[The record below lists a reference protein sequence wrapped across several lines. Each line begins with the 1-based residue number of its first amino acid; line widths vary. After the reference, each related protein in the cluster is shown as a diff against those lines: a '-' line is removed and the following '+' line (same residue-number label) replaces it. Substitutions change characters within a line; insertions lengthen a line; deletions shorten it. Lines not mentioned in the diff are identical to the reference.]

1 MENVLYK
8 PFFNATREVFQLMLD
23 ISNITDKPLCVDGVC
38 YPAGNVDIAIRVI
51 GDMEGMVVYHFPKE
65 TSLKI
70 VKIMSGGMEFN
81 EVDDF
86 VASAMGEIANII
98 SGNVM
103 SALSTQDIACDI
115 QPPEFVAPEEIAD
128 ASEKYKI
135 VSGMQIC
142 TDIGDI
148 DLNILLNVKSNA
160 VKA

>member
-23 ISNITDKPLCVDGVC
+23 LNNITDKPLCVDGVC
-38 YPAGNVDIAIRVI
+38 YPTGNVDIAIRVI
-51 GDMEGMVVYHFPKE
+51 GDLEGKVVYHFPKE
-65 TSLKI
+65 TSLEM

-81 EVDDF
+81 EVDEF
-86 VASAMGEIANII
+86 VTSAMGEIANII

-115 QPPEFVAPEEIAD
+115 LPPEFIAPETLAD
-128 ASEKYKI
+128 ASEKFEF

-142 TDIGDI
+142 TDIGDVH
-148 DLNILLNVKSNA
+148 LNILLNTKNNTVSA
-160 VKA
+160 